1 MGHSCILEN
10 TNAPTTA
17 DPRAE
22 STRHGRIMLAGQ
34 LVIIIIALDWRGRGG
49 VVPPPQRLC
58 LRGAPSDEARLRFC
72 GHTHTHTNTATLVS
86 YFVPI
91 FDGTL
96 CDYLTGTS
104 LGRKTA

>member
-34 LVIIIIALDWRGRGG
+34 LVIIIIALDWRRRGRGG
-49 VVPPPQRLC
+49 GSATSTKVVDMRL
-58 LRGAPSDEARLRFC
+58 C
-72 GHTHTHTNTATLVS
+72 GHTRY
-86 YFVPI
+86 YFIPI
-91 FDGTL
+91 FDGTV